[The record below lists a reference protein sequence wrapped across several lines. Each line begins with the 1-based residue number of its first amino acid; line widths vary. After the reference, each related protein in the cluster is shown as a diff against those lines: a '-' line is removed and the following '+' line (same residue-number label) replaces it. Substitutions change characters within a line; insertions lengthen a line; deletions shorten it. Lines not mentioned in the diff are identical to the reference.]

1 VNTWLPLAACLAGFL
16 LLFALVQALARTG
29 VVRAEGTRKMM
40 HGGSGLLTLTFP
52 FIFGE
57 LWPVLFLT
65 SAAALLMGLVKFVP
79 PLRRRM
85 GGAVSGV
92 NRTTVGELYF
102 PIAVAVLFWL
112 AAAHGRADPS
122 LLFPTWSCLPRTWRC
137 SGSRGWLLRIP
148 AGTCRAC
155 SGARWL

>member
-1 VNTWLPLAACLAGFL
+1 MNTWLPLAACLAGFL

-137 SGSRGWLLRIP
+137 
-148 AGTCRAC
+148 
-155 SGARWL
+155 